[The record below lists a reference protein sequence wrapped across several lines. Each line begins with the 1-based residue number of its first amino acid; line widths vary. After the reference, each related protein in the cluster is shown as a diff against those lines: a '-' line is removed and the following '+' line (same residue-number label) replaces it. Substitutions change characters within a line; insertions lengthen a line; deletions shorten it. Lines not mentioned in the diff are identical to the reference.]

1 VLKKLALALFMILA
15 LTACSFFQDFP
26 QMISGERENT
36 SNTDNNIIEDDDPD
50 ATEMVKPV
58 AEANPLDLSF
68 ALNESLAAEAEIGP
82 EGGSLSV
89 EASDGTLFNLVI
101 PEEALLSPETIRMTP
116 ADAIS
121 GFPSDEATISGVMLE
136 PEGLIFFKP
145 ASLEINPVETI
156 KEMEMVGFGTATA
169 GEDFYLQP
177 AVNDGD
183 RLILPLLHFS
193 GHGMVQARKDE
204 MARIQELY
212 TPTTAQNNATDQ
224 LGTIISLVD
233 DPKAQLDAMTEIM
246 RQWFDNSISVRI
258 RNAAVFDD
266 RLDTAVGEFI
276 AWKTMIEDLD
286 LTFGFD
292 GALKESLRDEF
303 YQGLDELAATFK
315 SAFQKA
321 SESCTTN
328 RDPEEAFK
336 MYRYGLT
343 ATYLQ
348 LWGRSGLDKD
358 EASDMVEACFKFE
371 FVFRSKTEGS
381 LNDDAKV
388 SQVTARIPLEIDE
401 MGDLDYTGGL
411 LSEKG
416 DLTFEVNTLAKLPNN
431 CKMGSK
437 PGEMAISVVFK
448 LNYSLYSAWSISE
461 VKILMLF
468 IEDPQELVTC
478 TVQGIDSST
487 PVLFWRPAFQ
497 VVNNGFFDGPFMEM
511 VLPIVNEGDVFAEM
525 ELYGPIPDIP
535 NGEEVSTYQII
546 HNP

>member
-246 RQWFDNSISVRI
+246 RQWFDNTISVRI

-266 RLDTAVGEFI
+266 RLDAAVGEFI

-525 ELYGPIPDIP
+525 ELYGPILDIP